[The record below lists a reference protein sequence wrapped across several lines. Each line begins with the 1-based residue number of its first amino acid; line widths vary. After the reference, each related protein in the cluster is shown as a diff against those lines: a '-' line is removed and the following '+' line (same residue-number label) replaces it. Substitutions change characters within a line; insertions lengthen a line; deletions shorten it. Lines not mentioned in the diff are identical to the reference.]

1 MSFNVLTDISSIVLY
16 SLYIKMRNSHFKL
29 GIVDHKTI
37 IIIYNYEITN
47 NKLYYLLKYTI

>member
-29 GIVDHKTI
+29 GIIDHKTI
-37 IIIYNYEITN
+37 ILIYNYEITN
-47 NKLYYLLKYTI
+47 TNYTTY